1 MECNCSIDKL
11 SVNQK
16 EQSFE
21 DALERLEYIVEKLEA
36 EEVSLEETISLFD
49 EGRNLINFC
58 NKKLEEVKHKVEI
71 VLKTKTGFDI
81 KPFSE
86 EEDLEEK

>member
-1 MECNCSIDKL
+1 MEKDKKNKL